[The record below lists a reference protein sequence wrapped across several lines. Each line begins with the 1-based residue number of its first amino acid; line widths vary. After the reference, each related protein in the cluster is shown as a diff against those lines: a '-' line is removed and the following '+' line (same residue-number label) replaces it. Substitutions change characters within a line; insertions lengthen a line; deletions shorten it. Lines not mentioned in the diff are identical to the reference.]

1 MKRSQI
7 LEPLCINPQFYLPN
21 LNKTIKDIEEL
32 DGKGGWTVT
41 TLGHIAKDVAI
52 FKGPRIKT
60 ENIIVEAPGESVERY
75 FPPMAVLQEKSE
87 SAKLID
93 TRRASKKQLHTIK
106 VLRVQYGDLLITRSG
121 TIGRVAYAT
130 KRLVG
135 AIVSDDMIRVRIKD
149 EVVRFYV
156 YAYLQS
162 FAGYNQMLKN
172 EYGSVQQH
180 LEAKHIAGI
189 LVPVPPTWRD
199 VKQIIDATRAAI
211 EARERFEKSYLS
223 LMGETKALLT
233 TLINGTNGK
242 PRQTRP
248 K

>member
-1 MKRSQI
+1 MCGKLGS
-7 LEPLCINPQFYLPN
+7 LVEDFSANGKVS
-21 LNKTIKDIEEL
+21 LNWL
-32 DGKGGWTVT
+32 SHPRGQVQ
-41 TLGHIAKDVAI
+41 LI

-60 ENIIVEAPGESVERY
+60 ENIIVEAPGDGIERY

-93 TRRASKKQLHTIK
+93 TKRASKKQLHTIK
-106 VLRVQYGDLLITRSG
+106 VLRVQQGDLLVTRSG

-135 AIVSDDMIRVRIKD
+135 AVVSDDMIRIRIKD
-149 EVVRFYV
+149 ETIRYYV

-162 FAGYNQMLKN
+162 FAGHNQMFKN

-189 LVPVPPTWRD
+189 LISIPPKWGD
-199 VKQIIDATRAAI
+199 VKHITEPTKAAI
-211 EARERFEKSYLS
+211 ESRES
-223 LMGETKALLT
+223 LEERLLESTHETQDLLMR
-233 TLINGTNGK
+233 LINGNGK
-242 PRQTRP
+242 ASTQVH
-248 K
+248 